1 MSSSGGFYHQTC
13 CQYVTLSQIRSNLR
27 PEFALGSD
35 LRLFSDQIQHFCN
48 CCASSAVQQG
58 IQGSGG
64 SERLSGAASLS
75 IIILFHVQ
83 TGRSLPRVFLLGSCH
98 PPHPQTFLSQLSAKC
113 CKSRNGDPT
122 TGQSAMLAALR
133 YRRFPC

>member
-13 CQYVTLSQIRSNLR
+13 CQYVTLSQIRSNLQ

-35 LRLFSDQIQHFCN
+35 LRLLSDQIRHFCE
-48 CCASSAVQQG
+48 CGAARHPRLR
-58 IQGSGG
+58 G
-64 SERLSGAASLS
+64 SERLSSAASLS